1 MIIIKKYISKYKY
14 QLFCLIVAFSM
25 LLFTSKNSFLY
36 TFNDWCDANA
46 FFTVGKSIIHGLV
59 PYKDIFE
66 QKGPILYF
74 IYSLGYLISHKT
86 FYGVFILEI
95 LFFSIYL
102 YYNHKIIKFFL
113 EEKYSFIILPI
124 LTLIIT
130 TSPSFVQGGSCEEFC
145 LPFFSISFYY
155 FLKYFI
161 INELTKKEIIING
174 IIAGFILLTK
184 YTLLGFWIG
193 FFLLIFIDLVQK
205 KEWKNTI
212 LFFIEFLLGVFIPI
226 VLIVIYFTIMGGLK
240 DFIWD
245 YFIINITAYGPSKIT
260 LQSIFITFCYLL
272 LNSGLLFYLGIILT
286 PIYIIFIK
294 KITKPIKINI
304 LSLFFTTLFFLIVS
318 LKTYIYYI
326 LPISIFLSIS
336 IIGLIFLIN
345 KNTYQIK
352 KYDYIIIYI
361 ICIILGAY
369 NANYKED
376 MLKSKEEIFQYKYAN
391 YINKFKNPTL
401 LNMGYLDV
409 GVYTISNIIPNT
421 KYFEKQNISY
431 ERFKENEDELNKYA
445 TNKKVKF
452 IVYCTSIDNKIIPKS
467 ITNNY
472 NLIYEDKYIYEKQK
486 LYARLYQLKELSLK

>member
-46 FFTVGKSIIHGLV
+46 FFTVGKSIIYGLV

-102 YYNHKIIKFFL
+102 YYNHKIIKFFIKK
-113 EEKYSFIILPI
+113 KYSFIILPI

-174 IIAGFILLTK
+174 IIAGIILLTK

-294 KITKPIKINI
+294 K
-304 LSLFFTTLFFLIVS
+304 
-318 LKTYIYYI
+318 
-326 LPISIFLSIS
+326 
-336 IIGLIFLIN
+336 
-345 KNTYQIK
+345 
-352 KYDYIIIYI
+352 
-361 ICIILGAY
+361 
-369 NANYKED
+369 
-376 MLKSKEEIFQYKYAN
+376 
-391 YINKFKNPTL
+391 L
-401 LNMGYLDV
+401 LN
-409 GVYTISNIIPNT
+409 
-421 KYFEKQNISY
+421 Q
-431 ERFKENEDELNKYA
+431 
-445 TNKKVKF
+445 
-452 IVYCTSIDNKIIPKS
+452 
-467 ITNNY
+467 
-472 NLIYEDKYIYEKQK
+472 
-486 LYARLYQLKELSLK
+486 